1 MKITEEHKK
10 LFQHAAELFESDPS
24 RLWLC
29 PTITS
34 AFSERL
40 NQSVDWNLIHE
51 CRQILHEVFN
61 PSDRTVIWHFI
72 EDCNNDYDFA
82 RNCRIIALYSLIYA
96 DL

>member
-10 LFQHAAELFESDPS
+10 LFQHAAELFESDLS

-29 PTITS
+29 PTIIS
-34 AFSERL
+34 AGTDHWV
-40 NQSVDWNLIHE
+40 NWGLIQE
-51 CRQILHEVFN
+51 CQEILHDVFN
-61 PSDRTVIWHFI
+61 PSDRSVIWFFK

>member
-1 MKITEEHKK
+1 MKITEEHKE

-34 AFSERL
+34 TYIDHQV
-40 NQSVDWNLIHE
+40 NWDLIKE
-51 CRQILHEVFN
+51 CRQILHDVFN
-61 PSDRTVIWHFI
+61 PSDRSVIWHFE